1 MTLLDNEEVK
11 IVVLLSINKIDFQ
24 INYDIPIY
32 YTLTLH
38 TYTHYEYFTISI
50 RKYYYVS

>member
-24 INYDIPIY
+24 INYDIPIILY
-32 YTLTLH
+32 
-38 TYTHYEYFTISI
+38 TYTPHIHSL
-50 RKYYYVS
+50 